1 MRKIVVTLGATALA
15 ATLAACSSS
24 AKHEGAPPP
33 SGNAQ
38 APGTT
43 TPITGGGPIE
53 AAQFVA
59 QATRATEKA
68 QTVKLKESISLL
80 GAKIAVNGAM
90 RFGDKTID
98 ASVTATTPGGPVQ
111 VVVSGGDVYL
121 KGLGLGEPGKPWTKN
136 AGAAQQISGAL
147 QQADPRKTL
156 QMLSGVGTL
165 RPVGKETVNGVPAT
179 HYSVTIDLAKAAKQH
194 PQLAEILGAL
204 IKQGVKVEAEQLWVD
219 SQQRPVRVTTTVRA
233 PDPMGK
239 TNKLIT
245 STQEADFLDWGK
257 PVTIAVPPASQVS
270 DR

>member
-24 AKHEGAPPP
+24 AKHEGAAPP
-33 SGNAQ
+33 SGNGQ
-38 APGTT
+38 VPGNT
-43 TPITGGGPIE
+43 TPITGGGPVE

-59 QATRATEKA
+59 QATQATEKA

-80 GAKIAVNGAM
+80 GANVKVNGAM
-90 RFGDKTID
+90 RFGGNTID

-111 VVVSGGDVYL
+111 VVVSDGDVYL
-121 KGLGLGEPGKPWTKN
+121 KGLGLGKPGKPWTKN

-179 HYSVTIDLAKAAKQH
+179 HYSVTIDLAKAAKQQ
-194 PQLAEILGAL
+194 PQLAELIDAL

-219 SQQRPVRVTTTVRA
+219 SQQRPVRVTTTMRV
-233 PDPMGK
+233 PNPLDKGK
-239 TNKLIT
+239 LMTT
-245 STQEADFLDWGK
+245 SQEADFIDWGK
-257 PVTIAVPPASQVS
+257 PVTITVPPASQVS